1 MTTLTT
7 TPTARSRTRVLRGF
21 STTYVR
27 LDLRRVMRNRRAMIF
42 TLAVPTLMYLIF
54 GATADYG
61 SDKIGSANTAAYV
74 MIHMAIYGAIL
85 ATTTTA
91 ASVALEQQAGW
102 TRTLRMTPMT
112 PAAYVVSKVLVALTV
127 AALPLILLSA
137 VGVATGASAPVGDW
151 VAAVLLGWLGSA
163 LFAAF
168 GLAVGSALRSDA
180 ATQVLGGVLT
190 LLAFAGN
197 VFVPLKGA
205 MLTFSMFTPMFGVS
219 QLANYPITGGVTAY
233 GDHISLLV
241 CFANIAVWAAI
252 FGYAAIHYYRKS
264 TARQ

>member
-1 MTTLTT
+1 MTTLTAHAAAN
-7 TPTARSRTRVLRGF
+7 PLRGF

-42 TLAVPTLMYLIF
+42 TLAIPTLMYLIF

-61 SDKIGSANTAAYV
+61 GDKIGSANTAAYV

-91 ASVALEQQAGW
+91 ASVAIEQQAGW
-102 TRTLRMTPMT
+102 TRTLRMTPLT
-112 PAAYVVSKVLVALTV
+112 PLGYVMSKVLVALTV
-127 AALPLILLSA
+127 AAMPLVLLSV
-137 VGVATGASAPVGDW
+137 VGLATGASAPPVEW
-151 VAAVLLGWLGSA
+151 IACILLGWLGSA

-168 GLAVGSALRSDA
+168 GLAVGSALRTEA

-190 LLAFAGN
+190 LLAFAGG

-219 QLANYPITGGVTAY
+219 QLANYPMTGGDTVY
-233 GDHISLLV
+233 GEHVSLWIV
-241 CFANIAVWAAI
+241 FANIVVWAGI
-252 FGYAAIHYYRKS
+252 FGYAANHYYRKS
-264 TARQ
+264 TTRQ